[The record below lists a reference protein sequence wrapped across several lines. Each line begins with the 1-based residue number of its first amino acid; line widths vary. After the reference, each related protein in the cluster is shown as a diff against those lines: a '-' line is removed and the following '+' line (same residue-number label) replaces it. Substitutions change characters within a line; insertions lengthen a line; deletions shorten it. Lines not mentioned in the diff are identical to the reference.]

1 MTHLKKKKTCIFIS
15 SPIFCF
21 DLGCSVGDA
30 QWAPYSSSVF
40 AAITVDGKCH
50 VFDLKVNKYKAICT
64 QNVVSRKGKN
74 RATRLKFNYH
84 MPIIVVGDERGT
96 ITTLKLS
103 PNLRLKAKV
112 SKKKDNYVEPRD
124 LEINKL
130 EKILSY
136 VTEPTVLVPPP
147 DKESVNVN

>member
-1 MTHLKKKKTCIFIS
+1 
-15 SPIFCF
+15 
-21 DLGCSVGDA
+21 
-30 QWAPYSSSVF
+30 
-40 AAITVDGKCH
+40 
-50 VFDLKVNKYKAICT
+50 
-64 QNVVSRKGKN
+64 
-74 RATRLKFNYH
+74 